1 MRSLQSRLVVTL
13 SACALGLAI
22 VAGFVSYAAAFRE
35 AYRFQD
41 DQLLQLAALVDTRN
55 LAGADSAMHGLPI
68 QDHDYRLTV
77 QRLGGTF
84 PVTLSDGFHTVNTG
98 DHTWRAFVRTIGPE
112 LRIVVAQPTE
122 GRNEIARNSG
132 LRTALP
138 FVVFVPLLI
147 AAIVWTVRR
156 AWRPVQQLAAEVD
169 KRRDTDLR
177 GLDTQGA
184 PTEIEPFI
192 VSINRL
198 LSRLD
203 KALDEQRRFVA
214 DAAHELRS
222 PVTALV
228 IQSENLDRALE
239 PAGLDAE
246 TRNRLTK
253 LKSGLRRTRTL
264 IEQLLT
270 LARAQSAPIVPAP
283 PLVLLPAVHE
293 ALEDV
298 FVLADR
304 KQIVLDLVDASSNA
318 TANPPGRSGL
328 RVAGAKRDIVTLL
341 GNIVGNAVRYTPAG
355 GTVSVRLSSTASDVI
370 IDVID
375 SGPGIDADKRERVF
389 DAFYRATDHRESRDH
404 GGEGTGLGLAIVRAI
419 VDRLGGQVQLQDASA
434 SAPRGLHVHVALPN
448 PDNPDNPQ
456 HSQSTHHPAN
466 GTTEPTRGA
475 QGLQSPG
482 AHNS

>member
-1 MRSLQSRLVVTL
+1 MAGAQGMMRSLQSRLVVTL

-22 VAGFVSYAAAFRE
+22 VAGFVSYGAAFRE

-98 DHTWRAFVRTIGPE
+98 DHTWRAFVRTIEPD

-132 LRTALP
+132 LRTAMP
-138 FVVFVPLLI
+138 FVGFLPLLI
-147 AAIVWTVRR
+147 AAIVLTVRR

-198 LSRLD
+198 LARLA

-228 IQSENLDRALE
+228 IQSENLDRALA
-239 PAGLDAE
+239 PAALDDE
-246 TRNRLTK
+246 TRHRLTK
-253 LKSGLRRTRTL
+253 LKSGLHRTRTL

-270 LARAQSAPIVPAP
+270 LARAQSAPTVPAN
-283 PLVLLPAVHE
+283 PLTLLPAVHE

-304 KQIVLDLVDASSNA
+304 KQIMLDLSDASNGG
-318 TANPPGRSGL
+318 PGRSDL
-328 RVAGAKRDIVTLL
+328 RVAGSKRDIVTLL
-341 GNIVGNAVRYTPAG
+341 SNIVGNAVRYTPAG
-355 GTVSVRLSSTASDVI
+355 GTVSVQLSAKGADVL

-375 SGPGIDADKRERVF
+375 SGPGIDIDKRERVF
-389 DAFYRATDHRESRDH
+389 DAFYRATDHREPREH
-404 GGEGTGLGLAIVRAI
+404 GGDGTGLGLAIVRAI
-419 VDRLGGQVQLQDASA
+419 VDRLGGQVSLTDASL
-434 SAPRGLHVHVALPN
+434 SPPRGLHVRVTLPN
-448 PDNPDNPQ
+448 PDVVDSPDVPD
-456 HSQSTHHPAN
+456 
-466 GTTEPTRGA
+466 A
-475 QGLQSPG
+475 QAGGSGQPRRS
-482 AHNS
+482 

>member
-1 MRSLQSRLVVTL
+1 MMRSLQSRLVVTL
-13 SACALGLAI
+13 CACALGLAI
-22 VAGFVSYAAAFRE
+22 VAGVVSYAAAFRE

-55 LAGADSAMHGLPI
+55 LAGADHAMHGLPI

-98 DHTWRAFVRTIGPE
+98 DHTWRAFVRTIGPD

-138 FVVFVPLLI
+138 IVGLVPLFI
-147 AAIVWTVRR
+147 AAIVLTVRR

-228 IQSENLDRALE
+228 IQSENLDRALA
-239 PAGLDAE
+239 PTALDTE

-253 LKSGLRRTRTL
+253 LKSGLHRTRTL

-270 LARAQSAPIVPAP
+270 LARAQSAPSVPAT
-283 PLVLLPAVHE
+283 PLTLLPAVHE

-304 KQIVLDLVDASSNA
+304 KQLVLDLVDATSS
-318 TANPPGRSGL
+318 TPGRSQL
-328 RVAGAKRDIVTLL
+328 RVAGSKRDIVTLL

-355 GTVSVRLSSTASDVI
+355 GTVSVRLSATGSDVV

-389 DAFYRATDHRESRDH
+389 DAFYRATEYREPREH

-419 VDRLGGQVQLQDASA
+419 VDRLDGQVTLTDARPET
-434 SAPRGLHVHVALPN
+434 PRGLHVRVTLPN
-448 PDNPDNPQ
+448 PDAHAGAGRTAAQAP
-456 HSQSTHHPAN
+456 HSTPSSNA
-466 GTTEPTRGA
+466 
-475 QGLQSPG
+475 
-482 AHNS
+482 

>member
-1 MRSLQSRLVVTL
+1 MMRSLQSRLVVTL

-22 VAGFVSYAAAFRE
+22 VAGFVSYGAAFRE

-41 DQLLQLAALVDTRN
+41 DQLLQLAALVDIRN
-55 LAGADSAMHGLPI
+55 LAGADSAIHGLPI
-68 QDHDYRLTV
+68 EDHDYRLTV

-98 DHTWRAFVRTIGPE
+98 EHTWRAFVRTIGPD

-138 FVVFVPLLI
+138 FVGFVPLLI

-239 PAGLDAE
+239 PAGLDTE
-246 TRNRLTK
+246 TRNRLIK
-253 LKSGLRRTRTL
+253 LKSGLHRTRTL

-270 LARAQSAPIVPAP
+270 LARAQSAPTAAAT
-283 PLVLLPAVHE
+283 PLTLLPAIHE
-293 ALEDV
+293 ALEDA

-304 KQIVLDLVDASSNA
+304 KQIVLDLADASAASSA
-318 TANPPGRSGL
+318 PGRSNL

-341 GNIVGNAVRYTPAG
+341 SNIVGNAVRYTPAG
-355 GTVSVRLSSTASDVI
+355 GTVSVRLSATGSDVV

-389 DAFYRATDHRESRDH
+389 DAFYRATDHRESRNH
-404 GGEGTGLGLAIVRAI
+404 GDEGTGLGLAIVRAI
-419 VDRLGGQVQLQDASA
+419 VDRLGGQVTLSDANRSG
-434 SAPRGLHVHVALPN
+434 PRGLHVRVSLPN
-448 PDNPDNPQ
+448 PDASPTAPHASQPPQ
-456 HSQSTHHPAN
+456 
-466 GTTEPTRGA
+466 PT
-475 QGLQSPG
+475 QV
-482 AHNS
+482 

>member
-1 MRSLQSRLVVTL
+1 MMRSLQSRLVVTL

-22 VAGFVSYAAAFRE
+22 VAGFVSYGAAFRE

-55 LAGADSAMHGLPI
+55 LAGADSAVHGLPI

-84 PVTLSDGFHTVNTG
+84 PETLTDGFHTVSTG
-98 DHTWRAFVRTIGPE
+98 DHTWRAFVRTIEPN

-138 FVVFVPLLI
+138 FVGFVPLLI
-147 AAIVWTVRR
+147 AAIVLTVRR

-198 LSRLD
+198 LARLA

-228 IQSENLDRALE
+228 IQSENLDRALA
-239 PAGLDAE
+239 PAALDAE
-246 TRNRLTK
+246 TRHRLTK
-253 LKSGLRRTRTL
+253 LKSGLHRTRTL

-270 LARAQSAPIVPAP
+270 LARAQSAPTVPAN
-283 PLVLLPAVHE
+283 PLMLLPAVHE

-304 KQIVLDLVDASSNA
+304 KQIMLDLSDAS
-318 TANPPGRSGL
+318 TGMPGRSGL
-328 RVAGAKRDIVTLL
+328 PGLPGLRVAGSKRDIVTLL
-341 GNIVGNAVRYTPAG
+341 SNIVGNAVRYTPAG
-355 GTVSVRLSSTASDVI
+355 GTVSVQLSAKGADVL

-375 SGPGIDADKRERVF
+375 SGPGIDVDKRERVF
-389 DAFYRATDHRESRDH
+389 DAFYRATDHREPREH
-404 GGEGTGLGLAIVRAI
+404 GGDGTGLGLAIVRAI
-419 VDRLGGQVQLQDASA
+419 VDRLGGQVSLTDASL
-434 SAPRGLHVHVALPN
+434 SPPRGLHVRVTLPN
-448 PDNPDNPQ
+448 PDVADSPDAPDAQ
-456 HSQSTHHPAN
+456 SSGLGHSRQS
-466 GTTEPTRGA
+466 
-475 QGLQSPG
+475 
-482 AHNS
+482 

>member
-1 MRSLQSRLVVTL
+1 MMRSLQSRLVVTL

-22 VAGFVSYAAAFRE
+22 VAGFVSYWAAFRE

-55 LAGADSAMHGLPI
+55 LAAADSAMHGLPI

-84 PVTLSDGFHTVNTG
+84 PVTLADGFHTLSTG
-98 DHTWRAFVRTIGPE
+98 EHTWRAFVRTIAPE

-138 FVVFVPLLI
+138 FVGFVPLLI
-147 AAIVWTVRR
+147 GAIVVTVRR
-156 AWRPVQQLAAEVD
+156 AWRPVQRLADEID
-169 KRRDTDLR
+169 TRRDTDLHA
-177 GLDTQGA
+177 LDTQGA

-192 VSINRL
+192 ISINRL
-198 LSRLD
+198 LARLA

-228 IQSENLDRALE
+228 IQSENLDRALA
-239 PAGLDAE
+239 PADLDTE
-246 TRNRLTK
+246 TRNRFTK
-253 LKSGLRRTRTL
+253 LKSGLQRTRTL

-270 LARAQSAPIVPAP
+270 LARAQSAPTVAAT
-283 PLVLLPAVHE
+283 PLALLPAVHE

-304 KQIVLDLVDASSNA
+304 KQIVLDLVDASSSV
-318 TANPPGRSGL
+318 PGRSGL
-328 RVAGAKRDIVTLL
+328 RVTGSKRDIVTLL
-341 GNIVGNAVRYTPAG
+341 SNIVGNAVRYTPAG
-355 GTVSVRLSSTASDVI
+355 GTVSVRVSATGADVA

-389 DAFYRATDHRESRDH
+389 DAFYRASEQRESREH

-419 VDRLGGQVQLQDASA
+419 VDRLGGQVTLKDASLTP
-434 SAPRGLHVHVALPN
+434 PRGLHVRVTLPN
-448 PDNPDNPQ
+448 PDARPDT
-456 HSQSTHHPAN
+456 SA
-466 GTTEPTRGA
+466 
-475 QGLQSPG
+475 
-482 AHNS
+482 

>member
-1 MRSLQSRLVVTL
+1 MMRSLQSRLVVTL

-22 VAGFVSYAAAFRE
+22 VAGFVSYGAAFRE

-55 LAGADSAMHGLPI
+55 LARADSAMHGLPI

-98 DHTWRAFVRTIGPE
+98 DHTWRAFVRTIEPD

-122 GRNEIARNSG
+122 GRDEIARNSG
-132 LRTALP
+132 LRTAMP
-138 FVVFVPLLI
+138 FVGFLPLLI
-147 AAIVWTVRR
+147 AAIVLTVRR

-198 LSRLD
+198 LARLA

-228 IQSENLDRALE
+228 IQSENLDRALA
-239 PAGLDAE
+239 PAALDAE
-246 TRNRLTK
+246 TRHRLTK
-253 LKSGLRRTRTL
+253 LKSGLHRTRTL

-270 LARAQSAPIVPAP
+270 LARAQSAPAVPAS
-283 PLVLLPAVHE
+283 PLTLLPAVHE
-293 ALEDV
+293 ALEDA

-304 KQIVLDLVDASSNA
+304 KQIMLDLTDAS
-318 TANPPGRSGL
+318 TGVPGRSGL
-328 RVAGAKRDIVTLL
+328 PGLPGLRVAGSKRDIVTLL
-341 GNIVGNAVRYTPAG
+341 SNIVGNAVRYTPAG
-355 GTVSVRLSSTASDVI
+355 GTVSVQLSAKGADVL

-375 SGPGIDADKRERVF
+375 SGPGIDVDKRERVF
-389 DAFYRATDHRESRDH
+389 DAFYRATDHREPREH
-404 GGEGTGLGLAIVRAI
+404 GGDGTGLGLAIVRAI
-419 VDRLGGQVQLQDASA
+419 VDRLGGQVHLTDAHLSP
-434 SAPRGLHVHVALPN
+434 PRGLHVRVTLPN
-448 PDNPDNPQ
+448 PDMADSPHAPDV
-456 HSQSTHHPAN
+456 HSSGLGQPRQS
-466 GTTEPTRGA
+466 
-475 QGLQSPG
+475 
-482 AHNS
+482 

>member
-1 MRSLQSRLVVTL
+1 MMRSLQSRLVVTL

-22 VAGFVSYAAAFRE
+22 IAGFVSYWAAFRE

-98 DHTWRAFVRTIGPE
+98 EHTWRAFVRTIGPD

-156 AWRPVQQLAAEVD
+156 AWRPVQHLADEVD

-198 LSRLD
+198 LSRLN

-228 IQSENLDRALE
+228 IQSENLDRALA
-239 PAGLDAE
+239 PAALDTE
-246 TRNRLTK
+246 TRHRLTK
-253 LKSGLRRTRTL
+253 LKSGLHRTRTL

-270 LARAQSAPIVPAP
+270 LARAQSAPSVAAT
-283 PLVLLPAVHE
+283 PLTLLPAVHE

-304 KQIVLDLVDASSNA
+304 KQIVLDLVDASSS
-318 TANPPGRSGL
+318 TPGRSQL
-328 RVAGAKRDIVTLL
+328 RVTGSKRDIVTLL
-341 GNIVGNAVRYTPAG
+341 SNIVGNAVRYTPAG
-355 GTVSVRLSSTASDVI
+355 GTVSVRLSATGSEVA

-389 DAFYRATDHRESRDH
+389 DAFYRATDHRESREH
-404 GGEGTGLGLAIVRAI
+404 GGEGTGLGLAIVQAI
-419 VDRLGGQVQLQDASA
+419 VERLGGHVTLKDASTA
-434 SAPRGLHVHVALPN
+434 TPRGLHVRVTLPN
-448 PDNPDNPQ
+448 PD
-456 HSQSTHHPAN
+456 AN
-466 GTTEPTRGA
+466 ADVSRP
-475 QGLQSPG
+475 P
-482 AHNS
+482 NV

>member
-1 MRSLQSRLVVTL
+1 MMRSLQSRLVVTL
-13 SACALGLAI
+13 SACALALAI
-22 VAGFVSYAAAFRE
+22 VAGFVSYGAAFRE

-98 DHTWRAFVRTIGPE
+98 DHTWRAFVRTIEPD

-132 LRTALP
+132 LRTAMP
-138 FVVFVPLLI
+138 FVVFLPLLI
-147 AAIVWTVRR
+147 AAIVLTVRR

-198 LSRLD
+198 LARLA

-228 IQSENLDRALE
+228 IQSENLDRALA
-239 PAGLDAE
+239 PAALDDE
-246 TRNRLTK
+246 TRHRLIK
-253 LKSGLRRTRTL
+253 LKSGLHRTRTL

-270 LARAQSAPIVPAP
+270 LARAQSAPTVPAN
-283 PLVLLPAVHE
+283 PLTLLPAVHE

-304 KQIVLDLVDASSNA
+304 KQIMLDLSDASTGA
-318 TANPPGRSGL
+318 PGRAGLPGL
-328 RVAGAKRDIVTLL
+328 RVAGSKRDIVTLL
-341 GNIVGNAVRYTPAG
+341 SNIVGNAVRYTPAG
-355 GTVSVRLSSTASDVI
+355 GTVSVQLSAKGADVL

-375 SGPGIDADKRERVF
+375 SGPGIDVDKRERVF
-389 DAFYRATDHRESRDH
+389 DAFYRATDHREPREH
-404 GGEGTGLGLAIVRAI
+404 GGDGTGLGLAIVRAI
-419 VDRLGGQVQLQDASA
+419 VDRLGGQVSLSDASL
-434 SAPRGLHVHVALPN
+434 SPPRGLHVRVTLPN
-448 PDNPDNPQ
+448 PDVSDSLDAPDAQAGGSGQPR
-456 HSQSTHHPAN
+456 QS
-466 GTTEPTRGA
+466 
-475 QGLQSPG
+475 
-482 AHNS
+482 

>member
-1 MRSLQSRLVVTL
+1 MMRSLQSRLVVTL

-22 VAGFVSYAAAFRE
+22 VAGFVSYGAAFRE

-98 DHTWRAFVRTIGPE
+98 DHTWRAFVRTIASD

-156 AWRPVQQLAAEVD
+156 AWRPVQQLADEVD

-198 LSRLD
+198 LARLD

-228 IQSENLDRALE
+228 IQSENLDRALA
-239 PAGLDAE
+239 PSALDAE
-246 TRNRLTK
+246 TRLRLTK
-253 LKSGLRRTRTL
+253 LKSGLHRTRTL

-270 LARAQSAPIVPAP
+270 LARAQSAPSAPAT
-283 PLVLLPAVHE
+283 PLTLLPAVHE

-304 KQIVLDLVDASSNA
+304 KQIVLDLVDASSD
-318 TANPPGRSGL
+318 TPGRSHL
-328 RVAGAKRDIVTLL
+328 RVAGSKRDIVTLL
-341 GNIVGNAVRYTPAG
+341 SNIVGNAVRYTPAG
-355 GTVSVRLSSTASDVI
+355 GTVSVRLSATGADVV

-389 DAFYRATDHRESRDH
+389 DAFYRATDHREPLEH
-404 GGEGTGLGLAIVRAI
+404 GGDGTGLGLAIAKAI
-419 VDRLGGQVQLQDASA
+419 VDRLGGRVSLNDASRTP
-434 SAPRGLHVHVALPN
+434 PRGLHVRVALPN
-448 PDNPDNPQ
+448 PDV
-456 HSQSTHHPAN
+456 SAAVSRPAIV
-466 GTTEPTRGA
+466 
-475 QGLQSPG
+475 
-482 AHNS
+482 

>member
-1 MRSLQSRLVVTL
+1 MMRSLQSRLVVTL

-22 VAGFVSYAAAFRE
+22 VAGFVSYGAAFRE

-98 DHTWRAFVRTIGPE
+98 DHTWRAFVRTIEPD

-132 LRTALP
+132 LRTAMP
-138 FVVFVPLLI
+138 FVGFLPLLI
-147 AAIVWTVRR
+147 AAIVLTVRR

-198 LSRLD
+198 LARLA

-228 IQSENLDRALE
+228 IQSENLDRALA
-239 PAGLDAE
+239 PAALDAE
-246 TRNRLTK
+246 TRHRLTK
-253 LKSGLRRTRTL
+253 LKSGLHRTRTL

-270 LARAQSAPIVPAP
+270 LARAQSAPTVPAN
-283 PLVLLPAVHE
+283 PLMLLPAVHE

-304 KQIVLDLVDASSNA
+304 KQIMLDLSDAS
-318 TANPPGRSGL
+318 TGVPRRSGL
-328 RVAGAKRDIVTLL
+328 RVAGSKRDIVTLL
-341 GNIVGNAVRYTPAG
+341 SNIVGNAVRYTPAG
-355 GTVSVRLSSTASDVI
+355 GTVTVQLSAKGADVL

-375 SGPGIDADKRERVF
+375 SGPGIDIDKRERVF
-389 DAFYRATDHRESRDH
+389 DAFYRATDHREPREH
-404 GGEGTGLGLAIVRAI
+404 GGDGTGLGLAIVRAI
-419 VDRLGGQVQLQDASA
+419 VDRLGGQVHLTDARLSP
-434 SAPRGLHVHVALPN
+434 PRGLHVRVTLPN
-448 PDNPDNPQ
+448 PDVAASPDAPAAQ
-456 HSQSTHHPAN
+456 AGGSGQPRQS
-466 GTTEPTRGA
+466 
-475 QGLQSPG
+475 
-482 AHNS
+482 

>member
-1 MRSLQSRLVVTL
+1 MMRSLQSRLVVTL

-22 VAGFVSYAAAFRE
+22 VAGFVSYWAAFRE

-55 LAGADSAMHGLPI
+55 LAAADSAMHGLPI

-84 PVTLSDGFHTVNTG
+84 PVTLADGFHTVNTG

-138 FVVFVPLLI
+138 FVVLVPLLI
-147 AAIVWTVRR
+147 CAIVWTVRR
-156 AWRPVQQLAAEVD
+156 AWRPVQRLADEVD
-169 KRRDTDLR
+169 TRRDTDLHALETR
-177 GLDTQGA
+177 DA

-198 LSRLD
+198 LARLA
-203 KALDEQRRFVA
+203 KALDEQHRFVA

-228 IQSENLDRALE
+228 IQSENLERALA
-239 PAGLDAE
+239 PAALDPE

-253 LKSGLRRTRTL
+253 LKSGLQRTRTL
-264 IEQLLT
+264 LEQLLT
-270 LARAQSAPIVPAP
+270 LARAQSAPTVAAT
-283 PLVLLPAVHE
+283 PLMLLPAVHE

-304 KQIVLDLVDASSNA
+304 KQIVLDLVDASSNV
-318 TANPPGRSGL
+318 PGRSSL
-328 RVAGAKRDIVTLL
+328 RVTGSKRDIVTLL
-341 GNIVGNAVRYTPAG
+341 SNLVGNAVRYTPAG
-355 GTVSVRLSSTASDVI
+355 GTVSVRLSATGADVA

-389 DAFYRATDHRESRDH
+389 DAFYRASEQRESREH

-419 VDRLGGQVQLQDASA
+419 VDRLGGRVNLKDASLTP
-434 SAPRGLHVHVALPN
+434 PRGLHVRVTLPN
-448 PDNPDNPQ
+448 PDVAPG
-456 HSQSTHHPAN
+456 THP
-466 GTTEPTRGA
+466 
-475 QGLQSPG
+475 
-482 AHNS
+482 

>member
-1 MRSLQSRLVVTL
+1 MMRSLQSRLVVTL
-13 SACALGLAI
+13 CACALGLAI
-22 VAGFVSYAAAFRE
+22 VAGFVSYGAAFRE

-68 QDHDYRLTV
+68 EDHDYRLTV

-84 PVTLSDGFHTVNTG
+84 PVTLSDGFHTVDTG
-98 DHTWRAFVRTIGPE
+98 EHTWRAFVRTIGPD

-138 FVVFVPLLI
+138 FVGFVPLLI

-156 AWRPVQQLAAEVD
+156 AWRPVQQLAADVD

-246 TRNRLTK
+246 TRNRLIK

-270 LARAQSAPIVPAP
+270 LARAQSAPSVPAT
-283 PLVLLPAVHE
+283 PLILLPAIHE
-293 ALEDV
+293 ALEDA

-304 KQIVLDLVDASSNA
+304 KQIVLDLADASSESSA
-318 TANPPGRSGL
+318 SSASSAALTASGTPGRSNL
-328 RVAGAKRDIVTLL
+328 RVAGSKRDIVTLL
-341 GNIVGNAVRYTPAG
+341 SNIVGNAVRYTPAG
-355 GTVSVRLSSTASDVI
+355 GTVSVRLSATGGEVV

-389 DAFYRATDHRESRDH
+389 DAFYRAADHRESRDH
-404 GGEGTGLGLAIVRAI
+404 GDEGTGLGLAIVRAI
-419 VDRLGGQVQLQDASA
+419 VDRLGGQVTLNDANRSG
-434 SAPRGLHVHVALPN
+434 PRGLHVRVTLPN
-448 PDNPDNPQ
+448 PDVSATAMRAPQ
-456 HSQSTHHPAN
+456 PAQPPN
-466 GTTEPTRGA
+466 V
-475 QGLQSPG
+475 
-482 AHNS
+482 

>member
-1 MRSLQSRLVVTL
+1 MMRSLQSRLVVTL
-13 SACALGLAI
+13 SACALVLAI
-22 VAGFVSYAAAFRE
+22 VAGFVSYAAAFLE

-55 LAGADSAMHGLPI
+55 LAGADHAVHGLPI

-84 PVTLSDGFHTVNTG
+84 PVALADGFHTVNTG
-98 DHTWRAFVRTIGPE
+98 GHTWRAFVRTVEPD

-138 FVVFVPLLI
+138 FIVFVPLLI
-147 AAIVWTVRR
+147 LAIVWTVRR
-156 AWRPVQQLAAEVD
+156 AWRPVQRLAAEVD
-169 KRRDTDLR
+169 TRRDTDLR
-177 GLDTQGA
+177 ALATQGA

-198 LSRLD
+198 LARLA

-222 PVTALV
+222 PITALV
-228 IQSENLDRALE
+228 IQSENLDRALA
-239 PAGLDAE
+239 PTSIDAE

-253 LKSGLRRTRTL
+253 LKSGLQRTRTL
-264 IEQLLT
+264 LEQLLT
-270 LARAQSAPIVPAP
+270 LARAQSAPTAPAA
-283 PLVLLPAVHE
+283 PLALLPAVHE

-304 KQIVLDLVDASSNA
+304 KQIALNLVGP
-318 TANPPGRSGL
+318 TLGVPGRPNL
-328 RVAGAKRDIVTLL
+328 RVVGVKRDIVTLL
-341 GNIVGNAVRYTPAG
+341 GNLVGNAVRYTPAG
-355 GTVSVRLSSTASDVI
+355 GTVSVRLSSSGPDVV

-389 DAFYRATDHRESRDH
+389 DAFYRATDQRESREH

-419 VDRLGGQVQLQDASA
+419 VDRLGGHMQLKDASPTP
-434 SAPRGLHVHVALPN
+434 PRGLHVRVSLPN
-448 PDNPDNPQ
+448 PDI
-456 HSQSTHHPAN
+456 SQPPS
-466 GTTEPTRGA
+466 R
-475 QGLQSPG
+475 
-482 AHNS
+482 

>member
-1 MRSLQSRLVVTL
+1 MMRSLQSRLVVTL

-22 VAGFVSYAAAFRE
+22 VAGFVSYGAAFRE

-55 LAGADSAMHGLPI
+55 LTAADNAMHGLPI

-84 PVTLSDGFHTVNTG
+84 PVTLADGFHTVNTG

-112 LRIVVAQPTE
+112 MRIVVAQPTE

-138 FVVFVPLLI
+138 FVVLVPLLI
-147 AAIVWTVRR
+147 CAIVWTVRR
-156 AWRPVQQLAAEVD
+156 AWRPVQRLADEVD
-169 KRRDTDLR
+169 TRRDTDLR
-177 GLDTQGA
+177 ALDTHGT
-184 PTEIEPFI
+184 PTEIEPFV

-198 LSRLD
+198 LARLA

-228 IQSENLDRALE
+228 IQSENLDRALA
-239 PAGLDAE
+239 PTSLDAE
-246 TRNRLTK
+246 TKNRLTK
-253 LKSGLRRTRTL
+253 LKSGLQRTRTL
-264 IEQLLT
+264 LEQLLT
-270 LARAQSAPIVPAP
+270 LARAQSAPTAPAT
-283 PLVLLPAVHE
+283 PLALLPAVHE

-304 KQIVLDLVDASSNA
+304 KQISLNLVGA
-318 TANPPGRSGL
+318 TLGVPGRANL
-328 RVAGAKRDIVTLL
+328 RVIGAKRDIVTLL
-341 GNIVGNAVRYTPAG
+341 GNLVGNAVRYTPAG
-355 GTVSVRLSSTASDVI
+355 GTVSVRLSATGADVV

-389 DAFYRATDHRESRDH
+389 DAFYRATEQRESGEP

-419 VDRLGGQVQLQDASA
+419 VDRLGGRVILKDASPTP
-434 SAPRGLHVHVALPN
+434 PRGLHVRVTLPN
-448 PDNPDNPQ
+448 PDVPQ
-456 HSQSTHHPAN
+456 P
-466 GTTEPTRGA
+466 PKR
-475 QGLQSPG
+475 
-482 AHNS
+482 

>member
-1 MRSLQSRLVVTL
+1 MMRSLQSRLVVTL
-13 SACALGLAI
+13 SACALALAI
-22 VAGFVSYAAAFRE
+22 VAGFVSYGAAFRE

-98 DHTWRAFVRTIGPE
+98 DHTWRAFVRTIEPD

-132 LRTALP
+132 LRTAMP
-138 FVVFVPLLI
+138 FVGFLPLLI
-147 AAIVWTVRR
+147 AAIVLTVRR

-198 LSRLD
+198 LARLA

-228 IQSENLDRALE
+228 IQSENLDRALA
-239 PAGLDAE
+239 PAALDAE
-246 TRNRLTK
+246 TRHRLTK
-253 LKSGLRRTRTL
+253 LKSGLHRTRTL

-270 LARAQSAPIVPAP
+270 LARAQSAPTVPAH
-283 PLVLLPAVHE
+283 PLTLLPAVHE

-304 KQIVLDLVDASSNA
+304 KQIMLDLSDASTSV
-318 TANPPGRSGL
+318 PGRSGL
-328 RVAGAKRDIVTLL
+328 PGLRVAGSKRDIVTLL
-341 GNIVGNAVRYTPAG
+341 SNIVGNAVRYTPAG
-355 GTVSVRLSSTASDVI
+355 GTVSVQLSAKGGDVV

-389 DAFYRATDHRESRDH
+389 DAFYRATDHREPREH
-404 GGEGTGLGLAIVRAI
+404 GGDGTGLGLAIVRAI
-419 VDRLGGQVQLQDASA
+419 VDRLGGQVQLTDASQ
-434 SAPRGLHVHVALPN
+434 SPPRGLHVRVTLPN
-448 PDNPDNPQ
+448 ADAPDVTDSPDAPDVQ
-456 HSQSTHHPAN
+456 AGGSGQQRQP
-466 GTTEPTRGA
+466 R
-475 QGLQSPG
+475 
-482 AHNS
+482 

>member
-1 MRSLQSRLVVTL
+1 MMRSLQSRLVVTL
-13 SACALGLAI
+13 SACALGLAF

-55 LAGADSAMHGLPI
+55 LSAADSAMHGLPI
-68 QDHDYRLTV
+68 EDHDYRLTV

-84 PVTLSDGFHTVNTG
+84 PITLADGFHTVNTG
-98 DHTWRAFVRTIGPE
+98 DHTWRAFVRTIAPT

-147 AAIVWTVRR
+147 GAIVWTVRR
-156 AWRPVQQLAAEVD
+156 AWRPVQRLADDVD
-169 KRRDTDLR
+169 IRRDTDLR
-177 GLDTQGA
+177 ALDTQGA
-184 PTEIEPFI
+184 PTEIEPFV

-198 LSRLD
+198 LARLA

-228 IQSENLDRALE
+228 IQSENLGRALA
-239 PAGLDAE
+239 PAALDLE

-253 LKSGLRRTRTL
+253 LKSGLHRTRAL
-264 IEQLLT
+264 LEQLLT
-270 LARAQSAPIVPAP
+270 LARVQSAPTVAAT
-283 PLVLLPAVHE
+283 PLMLLPAVHE

-304 KQIVLDLVDASSNA
+304 KQIVLDLMDTFSGVS
-318 TANPPGRSGL
+318 GRTGL
-328 RVAGAKRDIVTLL
+328 RVTGSRRDIVTLL
-341 GNIVGNAVRYTPAG
+341 SNLVGNAVRYTPAG
-355 GTVSVRLSSTASDVI
+355 GTVCVRLSATGTDVA

-389 DAFYRATDHRESRDH
+389 DAFYRAGDQRESRDH
-404 GGEGTGLGLAIVRAI
+404 GSEGTGLGLAIVRAI
-419 VDRLGGQVQLQDASA
+419 VDRLGGQVSLNDARPTT
-434 SAPRGLHVHVALPN
+434 PRGLHVRVTLPN
-448 PDNPDNPQ
+448 PDV
-456 HSQSTHHPAN
+456 
-466 GTTEPTRGA
+466 GA
-475 QGLQSPG
+475 D
-482 AHNS
+482 A

>member
-1 MRSLQSRLVVTL
+1 MAGAQGMMRSLQSRLVVTL

-22 VAGFVSYAAAFRE
+22 VAGFVSYGAAFRE

-98 DHTWRAFVRTIGPE
+98 DHTWRAFVRTIEPD

-132 LRTALP
+132 LRTAMP
-138 FVVFVPLLI
+138 FVGFLPLLI
-147 AAIVWTVRR
+147 AAIVLTVRR

-198 LSRLD
+198 LARLA

-228 IQSENLDRALE
+228 IQSENLDRALA
-239 PAGLDAE
+239 PAALDAE
-246 TRNRLTK
+246 TRHRLTK
-253 LKSGLRRTRTL
+253 LKSGLHRTRTL

-270 LARAQSAPIVPAP
+270 LARAQSAPTVPAN
-283 PLVLLPAVHE
+283 PLMLLPAVHE

-304 KQIVLDLVDASSNA
+304 KQIMLDLSDAS
-318 TANPPGRSGL
+318 TGVPRRSGL
-328 RVAGAKRDIVTLL
+328 RVAGSKRDIVTLL
-341 GNIVGNAVRYTPAG
+341 SNIVGNAVRYTPAG
-355 GTVSVRLSSTASDVI
+355 GTVTVQLSAKGADVL

-375 SGPGIDADKRERVF
+375 SGPGIDIDKRERVF
-389 DAFYRATDHRESRDH
+389 DAFYRATDHREPREH
-404 GGEGTGLGLAIVRAI
+404 GGDGTGLGLAIVRAI
-419 VDRLGGQVQLQDASA
+419 VDRLGGQVHLTDARLSP
-434 SAPRGLHVHVALPN
+434 PRGLHVRVTLPN
-448 PDNPDNPQ
+448 PDVASSPDAPDAQ
-456 HSQSTHHPAN
+456 AGGSGQPRQS
-466 GTTEPTRGA
+466 
-475 QGLQSPG
+475 
-482 AHNS
+482 